1 MRPAVARRL
10 SLLGVALA
18 AATAALAFGVVPF
31 RDWLDQR
38 QVNDELRARVEAVE
52 VVNRAYEQ
60 RIDALNTAEEIERR
74 ARRDFTLAHPDEE
87 AYAVVPPPGP
97 PHRVPGIWP
106 FDR

>member
-18 AATAALAFGVVPF
+18 VVAAALAFGVVPF

-52 VVNRAYEQ
+52 VVNQAYEQ
-60 RIDALNTAEEIERR
+60 RIDALNTDEEIERR
-74 ARRDFTLAHPDEE
+74 ARRDFNLVHPDEE
-87 AYAVVPPPGP
+87 AYAVVPPPVP

>member
-18 AATAALAFGVVPF
+18 VATAALAFGVVPF

-38 QVNDELRARVEAVE
+38 QVNDELRVRVEAVE

-60 RIDALNTAEEIERR
+60 RIDALNTDEEIERL
-74 ARRDFTLAHPDEE
+74 ARRDFNLVHPDEE
-87 AYAVVPPPGP
+87 AYAVVPPPVP